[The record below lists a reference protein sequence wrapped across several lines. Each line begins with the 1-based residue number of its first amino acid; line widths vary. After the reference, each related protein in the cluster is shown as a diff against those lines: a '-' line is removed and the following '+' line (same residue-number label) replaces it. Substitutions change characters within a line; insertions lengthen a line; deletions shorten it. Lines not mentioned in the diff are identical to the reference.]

1 LLLSFQVETWERS
14 IMAEMLENFSK
25 ALADAVEAASV
36 GTVRV
41 EARRRLPATGI
52 VWSADGIIVT
62 AHHVVERDENI
73 NIGLPDGSTTSAT
86 LVGRD
91 PNTDLAVLRV
101 QNKGLTLLAQAN
113 TSELRV
119 GNLVLAL
126 GRPGTDILSTIG
138 IVSALGDGWRT
149 PAGGQLDRY
158 VQTDVTMYPGFSG
171 GPLIDVAGNLI
182 GMNTSALRDVSLAV
196 PIPTMTRVVE
206 SLLKHGKVRQGYLGV
221 GSQPVRLPKAL
232 AQELGQETGLVI
244 LSVEPDSPADKGGLL
259 LGDTLVAFEGK
270 ALRHLDDLMGQLGSA
285 AVGKTVTLRIV
296 RGGQLQD
303 VKVTVGERE

>member
-1 LLLSFQVETWERS
+1 
-14 IMAEMLENFSK
+14 MAEVLENFSK
-25 ALADAVEAASV
+25 ALADTVEAARV

-52 VWSADGIIVT
+52 VWSADGVIVT

-73 NIGLPDGSTTSAT
+73 NIGLPDGGTASAT

-91 PNTDLAVLRV
+91 PATDLAVLRV
-101 QNKGLTLLAQAN
+101 QNKGLTPLTQTT

-119 GNLVLAL
+119 GHLVLAL

-171 GPLIDVAGNLI
+171 GPLIDMAGKLI
-182 GMNTSALRDVSLAV
+182 GLNTSALRDVSLAV

-232 AQELGQETGLVI
+232 AQELGQETGLVV
-244 LSVEPDSPADKGGLL
+244 LSVEPDSPADQGGLL
-259 LGDTLVAFEGK
+259 LGDTLITFEGN
-270 ALRHLDDLMGQLGSA
+270 ALRHLDDLMGELGSA

-303 VKVTVGERE
+303 VRVTVGERE

>member
-1 LLLSFQVETWERS
+1 
-14 IMAEMLENFSK
+14 
-25 ALADAVEAASV
+25 
-36 GTVRV
+36 
-41 EARRRLPATGI
+41 
-52 VWSADGIIVT
+52 
-62 AHHVVERDENI
+62 
-73 NIGLPDGSTTSAT
+73 
-86 LVGRD
+86 
-91 PNTDLAVLRV
+91 
-101 QNKGLTLLAQAN
+101 
-113 TSELRV
+113 
-119 GNLVLAL
+119 
-126 GRPGTDILSTIG
+126 
-138 IVSALGDGWRT
+138 
-149 PAGGQLDRY
+149 
-158 VQTDVTMYPGFSG
+158 
-171 GPLIDVAGNLI
+171 
-182 GMNTSALRDVSLAV
+182 
-196 PIPTMTRVVE
+196 MTRVVE